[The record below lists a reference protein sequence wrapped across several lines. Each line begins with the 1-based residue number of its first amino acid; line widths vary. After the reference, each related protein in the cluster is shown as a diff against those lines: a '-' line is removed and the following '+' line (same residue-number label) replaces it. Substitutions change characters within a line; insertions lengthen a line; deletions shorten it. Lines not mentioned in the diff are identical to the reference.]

1 MTVTPPTAAPLTYS
15 LRLSCWLTPCLF
27 HPPLARPQ
35 QLWTSFHIFVM
46 VSCIAFFFVCGVLVH
61 VIFCRRRIEPHL
73 TSVVDPDDV
82 VEGGVK
88 DVIDYLEGQT

>member
-1 MTVTPPTAAPLTYS
+1 MYLVGGG
-15 LRLSCWLTPCLF
+15 
-27 HPPLARPQ
+27 
-35 QLWTSFHIFVM
+35 
-46 VSCIAFFFVCGVLVH
+46 IAFFFVCGALVH

-88 DVIDYLEGQT
+88 DVIE